1 MIVTALKQ
9 IGWFLLA
16 IVGGYIL
23 AIFLTMLYS
32 LLTGTEATCLN
43 VQGILIL
50 LLTEAASLWLV
61 FRK

>member
-1 MIVTALKQ
+1 MTAMKQ

-16 IVGGYIL
+16 VVGGYIL
-23 AIFLTMLYS
+23 AIFLTMIYS
-32 LLTGTEATCLN
+32 LLTGTEATFLN

-61 FRK
+61 FRR

>member
-32 LLTGTEATCLN
+32 LLTGTEATFLN

-50 LLTEAASLWLV
+50 LFTEAASLWLV
-61 FRK
+61 FRR

>member
-16 IVGGYIL
+16 VVGGYVL
-23 AIFLTMLYS
+23 AIFLTMVYS
-32 LLTGTEATCLN
+32 LLTGTEATFLN

-50 LLTEAASLWLV
+50 LLTEAVSLWLV

>member
-32 LLTGTEATCLN
+32 LLTGTEATFLN

-50 LLTEAASLWLV
+50 LLIEAASLWLV

>member
-16 IVGGYIL
+16 VVGGYVL

-32 LLTGTEATCLN
+32 LLTGTEATFLN

-50 LLTEAASLWLV
+50 LFTEAASLWLV
-61 FRK
+61 FRR

>member
-1 MIVTALKQ
+1 MTAMKQ

-16 IVGGYIL
+16 VVGGYIL
-23 AIFLTMLYS
+23 AIFLTMIYS
-32 LLTGTEATCLN
+32 LLTGTEATFLN

-50 LLTEAASLWLV
+50 LLTEAVSLWLV

>member
-32 LLTGTEATCLN
+32 LLTGTEATFLN

>member
-16 IVGGYIL
+16 VVGGYIL
-23 AIFLTMLYS
+23 AIFLTMIYS
-32 LLTGTEATCLN
+32 LLTGTEATFLN

-61 FRK
+61 FRR

>member
-1 MIVTALKQ
+1 MTAMKQ

-16 IVGGYIL
+16 VVGGYIL

-32 LLTGTEATCLN
+32 LLTGTEATFLN

-50 LLTEAASLWLV
+50 LFTEAASLWLV
-61 FRK
+61 FRR

>member
-16 IVGGYIL
+16 VVGGYIL

-32 LLTGTEATCLN
+32 LLTGTEATFLN

-50 LLTEAASLWLV
+50 LFTEAASLWLV
-61 FRK
+61 FRR